1 MNVHDCS
8 WVEERLDA
16 WLDDELDEVERG
28 RMEMEAGRCDWCA
41 KDLEANRKLRAAL
54 RGLPTEIQPTRD
66 LWPAIDRQ
74 RPRLRTWIP
83 LAAAAALAIS
93 LVGGRALIPPPAP
106 PAPAPAEDAWRT
118 ELETANAS
126 FREALDASPELDPQV
141 RAVIEKNLAD
151 IDRAIAEIEQ
161 ALEKNPSSAM
171 LQKAL
176 VAMEQQRIDV
186 LRTLT
191 LSSKAG

>member
-8 WVEERLDA
+8 WVEDRLDA
-16 WLDDELDEVERG
+16 WLDDELDEVERS
-28 RMEMEAGRCDWCA
+28 RMEIEAGRCDWCA
-41 KDLEANRKLRAAL
+41 KDLEANKKLRAAL
-54 RGLPTEIQPTRD
+54 GRLPREIPPTRD

-74 RPRLRTWIP
+74 RPRLRPWIP

-106 PAPAPAEDAWRT
+106 VPAEAAWRT
-118 ELETANAS
+118 ELDAANAS
-126 FREALDASPELDPQV
+126 FREALDASSDLDPEV

-151 IDRAIAEIEQ
+151 IDRAIGEIEK
-161 ALEKNPSSAM
+161 ALEQNPSSAM

-176 VAMEQQRIDV
+176 VAMEQQRLDV